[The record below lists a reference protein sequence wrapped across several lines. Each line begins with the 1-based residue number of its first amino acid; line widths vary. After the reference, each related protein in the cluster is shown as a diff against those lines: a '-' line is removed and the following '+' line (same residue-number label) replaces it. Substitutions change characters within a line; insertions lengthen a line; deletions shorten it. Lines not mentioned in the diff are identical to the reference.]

1 LKNIEIL
8 APVGSFDALR
18 AAVLNGADAV
28 YLGGRNFS
36 ARALANNFDTEELK
50 EAVKYAHIRDVKV
63 YVTVNTLIK
72 ENEINNF
79 LKYIN
84 FLYNIDIDAL
94 ILQDVGMASF
104 VKKHFPDF
112 EIHASTQMVAHSL
125 EDVKYLENLGFK
137 RVVLARE
144 LTVEEIEY
152 ISKNSN
158 VDIEVFVHGALC
170 VCYSGQCL
178 MSSMIGGRSGNRGR
192 CAQPCRKVYELIDI
206 EKNSKIDLNDKYL
219 LSPRDL
225 NTIEELDKIIK
236 SGVLS
241 LKIEGRMKRAE
252 YVATVVSAYREVVD
266 YYLKNKKLNVK
277 KETLDDLYS
286 IFNRKFTK
294 GYILGE
300 IGTGIMNPQK
310 PNNTGLY
317 IGKIIDIDKRKNK
330 ITLKLENK
338 LKKGDGL
345 SIGGGNVGRII
356 KRNNIIEEAYAGDI
370 IQLDFKGEV
379 RVGQEVYKTLDSELL
394 DRARKTYENN
404 IENKK
409 IPIRGKIILKVDE
422 YPVLLVKDDRDNKVK
437 VIADKKVEKAIKVPI
452 SDEKIKNQVGKLGNT
467 PYILENIIIEK
478 DENISIPISI
488 LNEMRREAV
497 RKLDNK
503 RKNLNKRKAIK
514 LDIEDKERIY
524 RENKDIKISVKIRKI
539 YQLKKILDLDI
550 DIIYYEDINTLK
562 EAMELCD
569 KYNKKLVYSPTRIL
583 RNNQYNIID
592 KALDIGVNDFQVSN
606 LGMLNKLKENN
617 IYGDYFLN
625 TFNSRTIKKFKNQG
639 LNIVCLSPE
648 LNLNE
653 IKETLKYTDVEA
665 EALVYG
671 RIPLMISEY
680 CPMGVLIR
688 DCSKDKRCGLCNQ
701 SKYGLKDEKGELF
714 PIAQDMF
721 CRSIIYNSKVLC
733 MMDYLEEIYSV
744 GVSIFRMDFTFE
756 KEEII
761 QEIIKAYINIIK
773 NDFKFNE
780 EIKIY
785 EKLKKEG
792 ITKGHYL
799 RGVE

>member
-1 LKNIEIL
+1 MNNIEIL
-8 APVGSFDALR
+8 APVGNFDSLK

-28 YLGGRNFS
+28 YLGGKNFS
-36 ARALANNFDTEELK
+36 ARASANNFDKEELK

-72 ENEINNF
+72 ESEINSF

-84 FLYNIDIDAL
+84 FLYNIDVDAL
-94 ILQDVGMASF
+94 ILQDVGMASL
-104 VKKHFPDF
+104 VKKHFPYF

-206 EKNSKIDLNDKYL
+206 EKNSKVHLNDKYL

-225 NTIEELDKIIK
+225 NTIEELDRIIK

-252 YVATVVSAYREVVD
+252 YVATVVGAYREVVD
-266 YYLKNKKLNVK
+266 YYLENKKLNVK

-300 IGTGIMNPQK
+300 IGKDIMNPQK

-317 IGKIIDIDKRKNK
+317 IGKVIDIDKRKNK
-330 ITLKLENK
+330 ITLKLENT
-338 LKKGDGL
+338 LRKGDGL
-345 SIGGGNVGRII
+345 SIGGGNVGRILKGNKI
-356 KRNNIIEEAYAGDI
+356 LDVAYRNDI
-370 IQLDFKGEV
+370 VQIDFKEEIK
-379 RVGQEVYKTLDSELL
+379 VGQDVYKTLDTNLL

-409 IPIRGKIILKVDE
+409 IPIRSKIILNLDE
-422 YPVLLVKDDRDNKVK
+422 YPVLLVKDYRNNKIK
-437 VIADKKVEKAIKVPI
+437 VVADKKVEKAIKVSI
-452 SDEKIKNQVGKLGNT
+452 SDEKIKNQIEKLGNT
-467 PYILENIIIEK
+467 PYVLENIVIEK
-478 DENISIPISI
+478 DENISIPVSV
-488 LNEMRREAV
+488 LNEIRREAIE
-497 RKLDNK
+497 KLDNK
-503 RKNLNKRKAIK
+503 RKNINKRKLIK
-514 LDIEDKERIY
+514 LDIENKGVIY
-524 RENKDIKISVKIRKI
+524 EKNKNLKISVRVRKL

-550 DIIYYEDINTLK
+550 DIIYYEDINTLE
-562 EAMELCD
+562 EAMALCD
-569 KYNKKLVYSPTRIL
+569 KLVYSPPRIL
-583 RNNQYNIID
+583 RNKQYYVLD
-592 KALDIGVNDFQVSN
+592 KALDMGVDKFQVSN
-606 LGMLNKLKENN
+606 LGMINKLSQSE

-625 TFNSRTIKKFKNQG
+625 IFNSRTIEKFKNQG
-639 LNIVCLSPE
+639 LRSICISPE
-648 LNLNE
+648 LNLKE
-653 IKETLKYTDVEA
+653 IKEVLKHTDIEA

-688 DCSKDKRCGLCNQ
+688 NCKKDKRCGICNK

-721 CRSIIYNSKVLC
+721 CRSVIYNSKVLC
-733 MMDYLEEIYSV
+733 MIDHLKDIYDA
-744 GVSIFRMDFTFE
+744 GINIFRLDFTFE
-756 KEEII
+756 KEEYIR
-761 QEIIKAYINIIK
+761 EILKAYIDIIK
-773 NDFKFNE
+773 NNFEFDE

-785 EKLKKEG
+785 EKLKREG